1 VACLLT
7 TEGDSPFPGTGKGG
21 DGVVPGRRPA
31 ELSTV
36 GLSNYLLRYSEKSYL
51 ALGGGDEKV
60 MRDND
65 LGSFLAW
72 PAYAF
77 MHD

>member
-1 VACLLT
+1 
-7 TEGDSPFPGTGKGG
+7 
-21 DGVVPGRRPA
+21 
-31 ELSTV
+31 
-36 GLSNYLLRYSEKSYL
+36 L

-77 MHD
+77 MHDWRTRSCMNICGVTLRCLPSATMCRERVHA